1 MPRPSNVAAPA
12 AVASAVPRY
21 YDRSFDDHRHDPYQS
36 RGKWPE
42 PTVCSECAA
51 VFRNGRWQWGAAP
64 EGASETRCPAC
75 RRSHERMPAGTV
87 VAEGPF
93 FAEHRPEILD
103 LVRNEAGLEESEHPQ
118 NRLMYVEETPA
129 QARFACTDIHL
140 PQRIG
145 KALARAYR
153 GKVVITFAEDEYS
166 VRVVW
171 RR

>member
-1 MPRPSNVAAPA
+1 MPKPSNVAAPA
-12 AVASAVPRY
+12 TVANAVPRY
-21 YDRSFDDHRHDPYQS
+21 YDRSFDDRRHDPYQP

-42 PTVCSECAA
+42 PTVCSDCAA
-51 VFRNGRWQWGAAP
+51 VFHSGRWQWGDAP

-75 RRSHERMPAGTV
+75 RRIHERMPAGIV
-87 VAEGPF
+87 VIEGLF
-93 FAEHRPEILD
+93 FAEHRQQILD
-103 LVRNEAGLEESEHPQ
+103 LVRNEAGLEEAEHPQ
-118 NRLMYVEETPA
+118 NRLMFVDEAPA
-129 QARFACTDIHL
+129 QATITCTDIHL

-153 GKVVITFAEDEYS
+153 GKAAITFAEDEYS